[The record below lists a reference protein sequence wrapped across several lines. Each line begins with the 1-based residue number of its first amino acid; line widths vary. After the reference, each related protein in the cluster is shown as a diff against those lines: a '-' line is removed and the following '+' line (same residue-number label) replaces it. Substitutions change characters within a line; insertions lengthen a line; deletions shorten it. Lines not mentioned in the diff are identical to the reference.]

1 MSRKG
6 AGGFGL
12 IVLLAILAFVGAN
25 SVYVVNETQ
34 QVIITQFEKPVG
46 EPVLDA
52 GLHFR
57 TPFIQKP
64 NYIEKRILEWDGVA
78 ADMPTQ
84 DKLYITVDTFA
95 RWRIKDALTY
105 YEKLRDERSAQSRLD
120 DILGSETLNAV
131 AKNKLVEVVRSD
143 KDREPQVDTSLSEAE
158 QSTAVWLPIERGRSR
173 IEEDVFNAAADKLK
187 VFGIELLDIRF
198 KRINYTAKVQH

>member
-158 QSTAVWLPIERGRSR
+158 QSTAVLLPIERGRSR